1 VLRYYI
7 SPKTTVLVLSNFL
20 HMLNTVVARFVTD
33 GNAIGYVKF
42 GFVVDVMFSHNGAN
56 GPESKTTR
64 VLRPV
69 CQMAAPKAKSGVC
82 CCISLSW
89 LYSKRSPGNLTDLER
104 NCTVLVATDL
114 TGVNKTFTRAYYDAV
129 QVLSYSRLLVLF
141 FRAHVNDCNL
151 TAPCKAAGRAVRAI

>member
-1 VLRYYI
+1 MLLISRRRQYVTNSHEGAIVAHSRRDYFVPVKECEVLRYYI

-69 CQMAAPKAKSGVC
+69 RQMAAPKAKSGVC
-82 CCISLSW
+82 YCISLS
-89 LYSKRSPGNLTDLER
+89 
-104 NCTVLVATDL
+104 
-114 TGVNKTFTRAYYDAV
+114 
-129 QVLSYSRLLVLF
+129 
-141 FRAHVNDCNL
+141 
-151 TAPCKAAGRAVRAI
+151 